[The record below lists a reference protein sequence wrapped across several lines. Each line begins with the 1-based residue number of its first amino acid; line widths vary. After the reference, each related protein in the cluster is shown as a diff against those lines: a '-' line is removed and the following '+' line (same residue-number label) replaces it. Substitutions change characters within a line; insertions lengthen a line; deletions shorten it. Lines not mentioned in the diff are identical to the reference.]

1 MNGRMENLPIPQ
13 ATSLLAAW
21 LHYLERL
28 HAKPIDLSLERVK
41 HVATG
46 LNLLRPAPCVITVG
60 GTNGKGTTCRL
71 LEAILLA
78 SGMRVGVYSSPH
90 LLRYTERVRIQGDE
104 LPEAA
109 HSEAMAVIET
119 GRGATSL
126 SYFEFGTLAALQ
138 LFRQA
143 SLDVVIL
150 EVGLGGR
157 LDATNIIDADIA
169 VITSIA
175 LDHTDW
181 LGPDRASIA
190 REKAGIFRR
199 GRPAI
204 VGELDRPATLDAAT
218 ADSGAILYACDR
230 DWWWHQDGQHWRWWD
245 GLLELTTLP
254 LPAIPLENAS
264 TAVAAVRRLPF
275 AVPEAAVHKG
285 LREAALPGRFQC
297 IGQAPITIL
306 DVAHNSH
313 AAGYLSRRLAALPCT
328 GKVRAVV
335 GMRADKDIAGTLSC
349 LRCQVD
355 VWYCA
360 SLDGP
365 RAASAAQLAAHLD
378 SDAQRFE
385 DVLSAWHQAIADAAP
400 KDCVLVFGSFHTVA
414 PVMALA
420 ERKKCGGE

>member
-1 MNGRMENLPIPQ
+1 MENLPIPQ
-13 ATSLLAAW
+13 ATSPLTAW
-21 LHYLERL
+21 FRYLERL
-28 HAKPIDLSLERVK
+28 HAKPIDLGLERVNY
-41 HVATG
+41 VATD
-46 LNLLRPAPCVITVG
+46 LHLLRPAPCVITVG

-90 LLRYTERVRIQGDE
+90 LLRYTERVRIQGNE

-109 HSEAMAVIET
+109 HSEAMAIIET

-126 SYFEFGTLAALQ
+126 TYFEFGTLAALQ

-157 LDATNIIDADIA
+157 LDATNIIDADVS

-190 REKAGIFRR
+190 REKAGIFRC

-204 VGELDRPATLDAAT
+204 VGEPDRPDTLDAAA
-218 ADSGAILYACDR
+218 ADIGAILYACDR
-230 DWWWHQDGQHWRWWD
+230 DWWWHQDGQHLHWWD
-245 GLLELTTLP
+245 GLCELTALP
-254 LPAIPLENAS
+254 LPAIPLENAA
-264 TAVAAVRRLPF
+264 TAVAAVGCLPF
-275 AVPEAAVHKG
+275 TVPEAAVRHG
-285 LREAALPGRFQC
+285 LRKAALPGRFQC
-297 IGQAPITIL
+297 IDRVPLTIL
-306 DVAHNSH
+306 DVAHNPH
-313 AAGYLSRRLAALPCT
+313 AAGYLARRLAALPHT

-335 GMRADKDIAGTLSC
+335 GMLADKDVVGTLAC
-349 LRCQVD
+349 LRGQVD

-385 DVLSAWHQAIADAAP
+385 DVLSAWHQATADASP
-400 KDCVLVFGSFHTVA
+400 EDCVLVFGSFHAVA
-414 PVMALA
+414 PVMALT
-420 ERKKCGGE
+420 EREKYCGE